1 MLDESFVSKKLIDL
15 INEKK
20 EYIDKVENDYAK
32 KRMQEEVL
40 FLERNVLPL
49 VLSQSTIL
57 YWEIMK
63 HVTSKIR
70 QAVELKCDAVM
81 CFIPFHSKM
90 PDPYVIGIDNPKAQ
104 TLGNISIDDIEV
116 FIDRIGINGKTCQP
130 VNLPLYGL

>member
-1 MLDESFVSKKLIDL
+1 MLDDSFTSAKLKKLIKEKKTYLKTVQNEFASKKL
-15 INEKK
+15 
-20 EYIDKVENDYAK
+20 
-32 KRMQEEVL
+32 QEEIL
-40 FLERNVLPL
+40 FLERDVLPL

-57 YWEIMK
+57 YWEIMR
-63 HVTSKIR
+63 HITAKIR